1 MLQSGFY
8 VSFDQINSQMGFFS
22 TNQQDKSTKVAR
34 QLAQNANE
42 TSNEIDTILSRFL
55 NNQEKFDAL
64 SDELLELTKKIKEKL
79 SESESGEL
87 FALAETVYDLQE
99 EYLNTFRVIASIQEK
114 QNIRTEKIDKKYLK
128 IAKKASQKY
137 TEARSL

>member
-1 MLQSGFY
+1 MLQGGFY

-114 QNIRTEKIDKKYLK
+114 QNIRTEEIDKKYLK

>member
-1 MLQSGFY
+1 MLQGGFY

>member
-1 MLQSGFY
+1 MLQGGFY

-22 TNQQDKSTKVAR
+22 TNQQDKSTKAAR

-64 SDELLELTKKIKEKL
+64 SDELLELAKKIKEKL

-87 FALAETVYDLQE
+87 FSIAETVYDLQE
-99 EYLNTFRVIASIQEK
+99 EYLNTFRVIASLQEK
-114 QNIRTEKIDKKYLK
+114 QNIRTEEIDKKYLK